1 MKKYNLLSLILLSV
15 FFIGCGD
22 AKKDKLTYF
31 SFDESGFKT
40 VYEPSGSVDLSIV
53 NKQNKQIDSI
63 IYYVNDQKVASAKAG
78 QKVPFAFKG
87 KKLGYQNFKA
97 LVYFEGDN
105 VETTARVEVVSD
117 INPKLLTYKVVNTF
131 PHDTLS
137 FTEGFEFYHDTL
149 LESSGQYNQ
158 SKLIKTD
165 YKTGKAYKTVALKG
179 QYFGEGLTVINN
191 KIYQITWKEKTGF
204 IYDAVTLKLEK
215 SFAYDKDTEG
225 WGMANDGKKI
235 YQSDGTE
242 KIWTMDPETQ
252 KMEGYINVYTNTSKI
267 KAVNELEWINGK
279 IYGNIW
285 QKDAI
290 AVINPLNGAV
300 EAVLDLSGLRK
311 SVKSSQAEVLNGI
324 AYNKKNN
331 TIFVTGKYWDKV
343 FEIKVSE

>member
-1 MKKYNLLSLILLSV
+1 MRKYNLLAIILLSV
-15 FFIGCGD
+15 LFAACGD
-22 AKKDKLTYF
+22 SAKDKSGYF
-31 SFDESGFKT
+31 SFDQSGFKT
-40 VYEPSGSVDLSIV
+40 VYQPSESVELSV
-53 NKQNKQIDSI
+53 LNTKNKAIDSI
-63 IYYVNDQKVASAKAG
+63 IYYVNDEKIASAKAG
-78 QKVPFAFKG
+78 QKVPFSFKG
-87 KKLGYQNFKA
+87 KKLGYQNLKA

-117 INPKLLTYKVVNTF
+117 INPKLLKYKVVNTF

-158 SKLIKTD
+158 SKLIKSD
-165 YKTGKAYKTVALKG
+165 YKTGKPYKTVALKG
-179 QYFGEGLTVINN
+179 EYFGEGLTVINN
-191 KIYQITWKEKTGF
+191 KIFQITWKEKTGF
-204 IYDAVTLKLEK
+204 IYDAKTLNLEK

-242 KIWTMDPETQ
+242 KIWTMNPDTQ

-290 AVINPLNGAV
+290 AVINPTNGAV

-324 AYNKKNN
+324 AYNAKTN

-343 FEIKVSE
+343 FEIKVFE